1 MASALLDRLDDAIG
15 GDDRLVS
22 RRRPRVRHL
31 VNAALAD
38 G

>member
-22 RRRPRVRHL
+22 RGRRRVRHL
-31 VNAALAD
+31 VNAALA
-38 G
+38 GG